1 MYISE
6 TTILEIERLRDE
18 TVNLTL
24 DTYRDMQN
32 ISKVEIKS
40 FNGDQIT
47 FRLSFSNGFWVE
59 TEITADD
66 ESYDTF
72 QDFALNLIKIL
83 LDKIVI
89 EIKKSD
95 GQKSEMKLV
104 EIINCAKERGY
115 SADEKSFDITDSD
128 RNKIKC
134 PFWVINFLNLKEET
148 E

>member
-47 FRLSFSNGFWVE
+47 FRLSFLNGFWVE
-59 TEITADD
+59 TEIIPFD
-66 ESYDTF
+66 EDCDTF
-72 QDFALNLIKIL
+72 RNFALKLIKIF
-83 LDKIVI
+83 LDKTVI
-89 EIKKSD
+89 EVEKSD

-115 SADEKSFDITDSD
+115 SPDEKSLDITDSD

-134 PFWVINFLNLKEET
+134 PFWVINFLNLKEKT